1 MAVRRFAGAPVTA
14 APGDRLVESIT
25 DRSICGSARGWSVVA
40 DSRRSPCKNHMLV
53 SLPPSAAQA
62 TRLAR
67 PLRVVVSTGDVSGE
81 MHAAALVRALRAAA
95 RAAGVSLE
103 VVACGAQGGALSEAG
118 ASIIAD
124 TGGTRCAKATMHV
137 CDAMGRTRSIIASL
151 WPRLVYVSRHSSDLC
166 YDGRQRVRF
175 WRLTPPLCLF
185 RPQ

>member
-1 MAVRRFAGAPVTA
+1 
-14 APGDRLVESIT
+14 
-25 DRSICGSARGWSVVA
+25 
-40 DSRRSPCKNHMLV
+40 
-53 SLPPSAAQA
+53 
-62 TRLAR
+62 
-67 PLRVVVSTGDVSGE
+67 